1 MLVGTGDPQ
10 SLLGP
15 RAVEMKRLDTAPETL
30 DGVSVLQVLCEIDS
44 ATECEMLPPAL
55 HPTLPP
61 LVNWQAW
68 RVPASPWGRF
78 DLALTRIECR
88 SGVRPRGLLTRGY
101 ANNAEAARALAD
113 RWGFGLEVAEVTIDH
128 RYDEIRCE
136 VERAGELILAIGLRD
151 PEPLGMLD
159 IQYVASLHAANTERG
174 LRLVQCD
181 PAHEPERA
189 ERGVPIVD
197 QFVAEEWGEERLV
210 PVYPVSASLA
220 QGRLTLPE
228 LRFVCRP
235 DELAFTGTEP
245 V

>member
-1 MLVGTGDPQ
+1 MLVGTADPQ
-10 SLLGP
+10 TLLAP
-15 RAVEMKRLDTAPETL
+15 RAVEMKRLDTAPEPL
-30 DGVSVLQVLCEIDS
+30 EGVSVLQVLCEVDS
-44 ATECEMLPPAL
+44 SGECEMLPPAL

-61 LVNWQAW
+61 LLNWQAW
-68 RVPASPWGRF
+68 HVPVSPWGAF
-78 DLALTRIECR
+78 DLAMSRIECR
-88 SGVRPRGLLTRGY
+88 SGVRPRALLTRGY
-101 ANNAEAARALAD
+101 IDNAAAARALGE
-113 RWGFGLEVAEVTIDH
+113 RWGFGLEVADVAFDH

-136 VERAGELILAIGLRD
+136 VERSGELILAIGLRD

-159 IQYVASLHAANTERG
+159 IQYVASLHPAKTERG

-197 QFVAEEWGEERLV
+197 EFVAEQWGEPRLA

-220 QGRLTLPE
+220 QGRLTLPK